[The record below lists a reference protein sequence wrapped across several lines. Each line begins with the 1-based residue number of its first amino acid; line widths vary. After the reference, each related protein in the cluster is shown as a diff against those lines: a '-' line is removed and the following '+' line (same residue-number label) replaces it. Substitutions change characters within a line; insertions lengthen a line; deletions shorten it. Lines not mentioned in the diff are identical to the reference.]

1 MSRLGKMPHWQKWFV
16 IVGMSSCSLSGVAY
30 LIGRHLDIHR
40 PILGSHLILALHG
53 VGAILATL
61 ALGSALPFHLKAGL
75 QSKHKMVSGISQLSF
90 LGLLIITG
98 ALLYYGSE
106 GLRETTI
113 NLHWSIGL
121 LFFSMFILHTIKV
134 GNK

>member
-16 IVGMSSCSLSGVAY
+16 IAGMSSCSLSGVAY
-30 LIGRHLDIHR
+30 LIGHHLDIHR
-40 PILGSHLILALHG
+40 SILGSHLILALHG
-53 VGAILATL
+53 MGAILATL

-75 QSKHKMVSGISQLSF
+75 QSKHKKVSGISQLSF

-121 LFFSMFILHTIKV
+121 LFFLMFILHTIKI